1 MMNKD
6 ECRIDRGW
14 EKETGSDTPQPGEN
28 IPRYFS
34 HRASATLPTRLRF
47 IAEID
52 PRTKFDDVPDPVLEA
67 ATAIEQLEDEC
78 FTLAAGQ
85 CCVKSGGL
93 MADDHGHQFCDM
105 QRQRDELRGRLRVMA
120 NIMGDALSVMKTID
134 DGCDPDNE
142 SELDS
147 LRAKMAGAID
157 SVRRSEMAVDKASAQ
172 SSPVEAPSAS

>member
-6 ECRIDRGW
+6 ECWIDRGW
-14 EKETGSDTPQPGEN
+14 EKETGSDTPQPDEN

-34 HRASATLPTRLRF
+34 HRSPSTLPTRLRLM
-47 IAEID
+47 ARKSPVGWDQEI
-52 PRTKFDDVPDPVLEA
+52 RLPVLEA
-67 ATAIEQLEDEC
+67 ADTLDALEQEC

-93 MADDHGHQFCDM
+93 VADDHGHQYCDM
-105 QRQRDELRGRLRVMA
+105 QRQRDELRGKLRVMA
-120 NIMGDALSVMKTID
+120 NIMGDALRVMKTIEEGESD
-134 DGCDPDNE
+134 DE
-142 SELDS
+142 SALDS

-157 SVRRSEMAVDKASAQ
+157 SVRRAEMAADKASAQ